1 MCFFFCWTIALSTDW
16 LGKTISNCLAEPIFL
31 ILKLLGKT
39 ITLSYRVCL
48 FAAFCISKTMEIV
61 LLTLDFVCV
70 VRISARQFKLS
81 YRDCNLCLSYCYV
94 YISLQDNRARQF
106 LLSCPILHLLHWAYT
121 HTITYI
127 YTRIR
132 TGFSS
137 LYLKLAEIRVF
148 QALSLLCYF

>member
-1 MCFFFCWTIALSTDW
+1 MCNIQYCFYYSILILIAKCFISYINQKSYYVFFFFCWTIALSTDW

-106 LLSCPILHLLHWAYT
+106 LLSCPILHLLH
-121 HTITYI
+121 
-127 YTRIR
+127 
-132 TGFSS
+132 
-137 LYLKLAEIRVF
+137 
-148 QALSLLCYF
+148 